1 MDDAVSEV
9 YRRTCQLYPRL
20 MAGGVV
26 WVQGQT
32 QQTGAGEVRTWHLAE
47 GPDETLCGR
56 TTQSMKAMPKA
67 SWEQVLNPCSECQKK
82 ADFAGVHR
90 GLAS

>member
-1 MDDAVSEV
+1 
-9 YRRTCQLYPRL
+9 
-20 MAGGVV
+20 MAGAVV

-56 TTQSMKAMPKA
+56 TTQWMKAMPQA
-67 SWEQVLNPCSECQKK
+67 AWDQVLNPCGECQKK
-82 ADFAGVHR
+82 AGFADVHR

>member
-1 MDDAVSEV
+1 MTD
-9 YRRTCQLYPRL
+9 R
-20 MAGGVV
+20 VV

-47 GPDETLCGR
+47 APDETLCGR

-67 SWEQVLNPCSECQKK
+67 AWAQVLNPCTECQKY
-82 ADFAGVHR
+82 AGSANIFR